1 MRNGVADL
9 IKNVI
14 LEGLDLEPEE
24 ARDDSDGRHD
34 PTPRG

>member
-1 MRNGVADL
+1 MRSGVADL

-14 LEGLDLEPEE
+14 LGGLDLEPEE
-24 ARDDSDGRHD
+24 ARDDGDGWHD